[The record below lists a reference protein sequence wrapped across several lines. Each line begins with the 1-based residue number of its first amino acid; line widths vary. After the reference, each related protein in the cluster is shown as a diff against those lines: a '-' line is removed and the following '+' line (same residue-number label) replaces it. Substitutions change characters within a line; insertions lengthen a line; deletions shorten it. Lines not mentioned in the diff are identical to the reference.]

1 MRRPIVL
8 VLTTLLG
15 AQLALALAVA
25 FTRSDHA
32 AFDAKEPLLA
42 FQPARIDQIAIDD
55 DAGKTIELQKQD
67 GKWVIPSS
75 AGFPAD
81 QAKVESFLG
90 KLAGLK
96 KGLPVAETAAA
107 AERFKVTEKTHD
119 RRVVLSSGGSKVG
132 ELLIGTSPSYR
143 QVHVRAGDAAGI
155 YTVELA
161 AYDAGS
167 GADTWMNRD
176 LLDTPRDKIASI
188 TLGDV
193 TIDGKDGK
201 FTLAGLTN
209 DQKPLPDKI
218 DALASA
224 IAHPLFDTVQGKGKD
239 ALAQADNP
247 DVEAVVKRTDG
258 STVTYRYKKDPAGG
272 AYLFASSAQ
281 DYLFRVADT
290 EVAPIVQAKRTTVIE
305 APKPEAKPDQPPEK
319 AEPPVAPDEPRN
331 GAQASHGTEPSKG
344 PGG

>member
-1 MRRPIVL
+1 MRRPVVL
-8 VLTTLLG
+8 VLTALLG

-25 FTRSDHA
+25 FTRSDHT

-42 FQPARIDQIAIDD
+42 FQPAKVDQIAIDD
-55 DAGKTIELQKQD
+55 DEGKKVELRKQD

-75 AGFPAD
+75 LGFPAD
-81 QAKVESFLG
+81 QAKVESFLN
-90 KLAGLK
+90 KLAALK
-96 KGLPVAETAAA
+96 KGWPVAETTAA

-155 YTVELA
+155 YTVELS
-161 AYDAGS
+161 AYDVGS
-167 GADTWMNRD
+167 GADTWMDRG

-193 TIDGKDGK
+193 TVDGKDGK
-201 FTLAGLTN
+201 FTLAGLTK
-209 DQKPLPDKI
+209 DEKALPDKV

-224 IAHPLFDTVQGKGKD
+224 IAHPLFDTVVGKGKD
-239 ALAQADNP
+239 ALAQADSP
-247 DVEAVVKRTDG
+247 DVQAMVKRTDG
-258 STVTYRYKKDPAGG
+258 SAITYRYKKAAAGG
-272 AYLFASSAQ
+272 GYLFASSAQ

-290 EVAPIVQAKRTTVIE
+290 EAAPIVQAKRTALIE
-305 APKPEAKPDQPPEK
+305 APKPASEAKPDQPPDTNPNAASE
-319 AEPPVAPDEPRN
+319 APKND
-331 GAQASHGTEPSKG
+331 TDPSKG

>member
-1 MRRPIVL
+1 MRRPTVV
-8 VLTTLLG
+8 VLTALLG

-25 FTRSDHA
+25 FTRSHHA

-42 FQPARIDQIAIDD
+42 FEPAKVDRIAIDD
-55 DAGKTIELQKQD
+55 DTGKKVELQKQD

-81 QAKVESFLG
+81 QAKVETFLN
-90 KLAGLK
+90 KLAALK
-96 KGLPVAETAAA
+96 KGWPVAETAAA
-107 AERFKVTEKTHD
+107 AERFKVTDKVHD
-119 RRVVLSSGGSKVG
+119 RRVVLSSGDNKLG

-143 QVHVRAGDAAGI
+143 QVHVRAGDGPDI

-161 AYDAGS
+161 SYDAGS
-167 GADTWMNRD
+167 GADTWMNRS

-188 TLGDV
+188 TVRDV

-209 DQKPLPDKI
+209 DEKPLPDKI

-224 IAHPLFDTVQGKGKD
+224 IAHPLFDVVQGKGKD
-239 ALAQADNP
+239 ALAQVDNP
-247 DVEAVVKRTDG
+247 DIEAVVKRTDG
-258 STVTYRYKKDPAGG
+258 SPTTYRYKKDPAGSG
-272 AYLFASSAQ
+272 YLLASSAQ
-281 DYLFRVADT
+281 DYLFRVADA
-290 EVAPIVQAKRTTVIE
+290 EVAPIVQAKRTALVE
-305 APKPEAKPDQPPEK
+305 APKPLAEAKPETK
-319 AEPPVAPDEPRN
+319 TEPQASVGPRN
-331 GAQASHGTEPSKG
+331 DSQASHGADPSQR